1 MTNMQASLMLRVSGR
16 TDVGR
21 VRQSNEDAYLLANL
35 STGEK
40 SSDPTLATWSVG
52 DQGVLIAVSD
62 GMGGAK
68 AGEVASA
75 LSIEGLFETMCAQAA
90 EGRADDAAKLRSAC
104 EQTSR
109 KVREAGQSPDRRGMG
124 ATLTAVLFRGP
135 VAYIAEVG
143 DSRAYLL
150 RGGSICQVTR
160 DQSYVQLLVDAGV
173 LTPEQAEESPQ
184 KNIIL
189 QVMGQK
195 EELQVEVGRLEIRQG
210 DRFLL
215 CSDGLSNAIHAEE
228 IQRIGAAPTPI
239 DAACAAL
246 VDAANQA
253 GGADNITVVLAEVWG
268 DLPAPSDGECEA
280 AVETLQEFKR
290 LK

>member
-1 MTNMQASLMLRVSGR
+1 MLRVSGR

-35 STGEK
+35 STGER
-40 SSDPTLATWSVG
+40 SSDPSMATWSVG
-52 DQGVLIAVSD
+52 DRGVIIAVSD

-75 LSIEGLFETMCAQAA
+75 LSIEGLYEGLSAPEPEGSAGA
-90 EGRADDAAKLRSAC
+90 EGKRDDAALLRGVI
-104 EQTSR
+104 EQVSR
-109 KVREAGQSPDRRGMG
+109 KVRDAGQTADRRGMG

-135 VAYIAEVG
+135 LAYVAEVG

-160 DQSYVQLLVDAGV
+160 DQSYVQLLVDAGL

-195 EELQVEVGRLEIRQG
+195 EDLRVEVGRIEIRQG

-215 CSDGLSNAIHAEE
+215 CSDGLSNCVKDEDIL
-228 IQRIGAAPTPI
+228 RIAAAPSPV

-246 VDAANQA
+246 VDAANE
-253 GGADNITVVLAEVWG
+253 GGGSDNITVILAEVWG
-268 DLPAPSDGECEA
+268 DLPAPSDGACENS
-280 AVETLQEFKR
+280 VETLQEFR
-290 LK
+290 RIP

>member
-1 MTNMQASLMLRVSGR
+1 MTSKPTSLTLKASGR

-21 VRQSNEDAYLLANL
+21 VRQSNEDALLMANL
-35 STGEK
+35 STGERAPEAALT
-40 SSDPTLATWSVG
+40 SWAVSDR
-52 DQGVLIAVSD
+52 GVLIAVSD

-75 LSIEGLFETMCAQAA
+75 LSIEGLLEGMRAQTADA
-90 EGRADDAAKLRSAC
+90 QADDAAKLRSAV

-109 KVREAGQSPDRRGMG
+109 KVRDAGKSAERRGMG
-124 ATLTAVLFRGP
+124 ATLTAVLFRGSTAH
-135 VAYIAEVG
+135 VAEVG

-173 LTPEQAEESPQ
+173 LTPEQAEASPQ

-195 EELQVEVGRLEIRQG
+195 DDLKVEVGRIAIRQG
-210 DRFLL
+210 DRFVL
-215 CSDGLSNAIHAEE
+215 CSDGLSNSLRDEE
-228 IQRIGAAPTPI
+228 ILSIAAAPAPI

-246 VDAANQA
+246 VERANKA
-253 GGADNITVVLAEVWG
+253 GGEDNITVILAEVVG
-268 DLPAPSDGECEA
+268 DLPPPGPFDACEGS
-280 AVETLQEFKR
+280 VETLEEFRK
-290 LK
+290 

>member
-1 MTNMQASLMLRVSGR
+1 MLRVSGR

-21 VRQSNEDAYLLANL
+21 VRQSNEDAYLVANL
-35 STGEK
+35 SNGQRA
-40 SSDPTLATWSVG
+40 SDPTMATWSVG
-52 DQGVLIAVSD
+52 DGGVIIAVSD

-75 LSIEGLFETMCAQAA
+75 LSIEGLYQGLMAQAA
-90 EGRADDAAKLRSAC
+90 EGATADDAGRLRGVI

-109 KVREAGQSPDRRGMG
+109 KVREEGQAPERRGMG
-124 ATLTAVLFRGP
+124 ATLTAVLCRGP
-135 VAYIAEVG
+135 LAYVAEVG

-160 DQSYVQLLVDAGV
+160 DQSYVQLLVDAGL

-195 EELQVEVGRLEIRQG
+195 EDLRVEVGRIEIRQG

-215 CSDGLSNAIHAEE
+215 CSDGLSNCVKDEDIL
-228 IQRIGAAPTPI
+228 RIAAAPSPV

-246 VDAANQA
+246 VDAAIQ
-253 GGADNITVVLAEVWG
+253 GGGDDNITVILAEVWG
-268 DLPAPSDGECEA
+268 DLPAPSDGACENS
-280 AVETLQEFKR
+280 VETLQEFR
-290 LK
+290 RIP